1 MERHRLLSKQ
11 LFAKTLFTLVL
22 LAVATAGAFAQSAT
36 ASGPLKLNQTAGFGD
51 GQLLVF
57 TYLQSYGC
65 VDEPFSDLNHNGKVA
80 AEDPGEFQKPICV
93 VGQQS
98 SLDPAGQKIRDT
110 EKLWILVPFFDAD
123 HDNEAFTPELREAL
137 LSLFGFVPDAFDPH
151 PGVPVQC
158 PEPGPPATQQTGAP
172 GTCTMHASS
181 VDLGPVL
188 ASLGKVPANTN
199 VFVPTPNHSHILE
212 KIDEKPIWWQIIT
225 VLVTDPKAWPN
236 EAGTTG
242 INSLK
247 ALRAAQAK
255 GQALGDVPTNFFL
268 FFGSQ
273 PMHH

>member
-1 MERHRLLSKQ
+1 MKVKHLLSQ
-11 LFAKTLFTLVL
+11 ML
-22 LAVATAGAFAQSAT
+22 LAFATAAVAFAQTGT
-36 ASGPLKLNQTAGFGD
+36 AGPLKSNQTAGFGD
-51 GQLLVF
+51 GQLLTF

-65 VDEPFSDLNHNGKVA
+65 VDEPFSDLNHNGTVA
-80 AEDPGEFQKPICV
+80 AEDPAEFQKPICV

-98 SLDPAGQKIRDT
+98 SIDPAGQKVKDT

-123 HDNEAFTPELREAL
+123 HDNEAFTPELRDAL
-137 LSLFGFVPDAFDPH
+137 ISLFGFVPDAFDPH

-172 GTCTMHASS
+172 GTCTMHAST

-188 ASLGKVPANTN
+188 ASLGKVPPNTN

-212 KIDEKPIWWQIIT
+212 KIDESPVWWQIIT
-225 VLVTDPKAWPN
+225 VLVTDQNAWPG
-236 EAGTTG
+236 ADGKTG

-273 PMHH
+273 PAHH

>member
-1 MERHRLLSKQ
+1 MQVKKLLP
-11 LFAKTLFTLVL
+11 LFMFMFVL
-22 LAVATAGAFAQSAT
+22 AAAMSFAQTGTSA
-36 ASGPLKLNQTAGFGD
+36 PLKINQTAGFGD
-51 GQLLVF
+51 GQKLVF

-80 AEDPGEFQKPICV
+80 AEDPEEFQKPICV
-93 VGQQS
+93 VGHQS
-98 SLDPAGQKIRDT
+98 SIDPAGEEIRKT

-123 HDNEAFTPELREAL
+123 HDNTAFTPELRDAL
-137 LSLFGFVPDAFDPH
+137 ISLFGFVPDAFDPH

-158 PEPGPPATQQTGAP
+158 PEPGPPQTQQTGAP
-172 GTCTMHASS
+172 GTCTMHAST

-199 VFVPTPNHSHILE
+199 VIVPTPNHSHILE
-212 KIDEKPIWWQIIT
+212 KIDEKPVWWQIIT
-225 VLVTDPKAWPN
+225 VLVTDQKAWPN

-255 GQALGDVPTNFFL
+255 GQALGDIPTNFFL